1 MLYEGDGSGA
11 VTVRS
16 RLNAWML
23 THWYGYR
30 LKNTYRGPAGGLFG
44 QVRYAMRW
52 NLEPKAR
59 GPHFG
64 RSGRRCA

>member
-16 RLNAWML
+16 RLNAWIL
-23 THWYGYR
+23 TRWYGYR
-30 LKNTYRGPAGGLFG
+30 LKSTYRGHARVLFG
-44 QVRYAMRW
+44 QIRFAMRW
-52 NLEPKAR
+52 TLEPEAR

-64 RSGRRCA
+64 RSRRRCA